1 MAQYG
6 IPYMG
11 SKSTIAEWV
20 ISKIPKAKHFYD
32 LFGGGF
38 SITHALI
45 EKRSKDFEV
54 FHFNEIRSGICELI
68 QGAIAGKYSYDVFK
82 PKWISRDEF
91 KAQKEKDVFIKMCW
105 SFGNNGQTYMFSPE
119 IEPYK
124 KSMHQAVVFNEF
136 DDLAKKV
143 FGFSEFRDGYSIT
156 QRRLFLRNKIEFYRT
171 TKIPDFLFPFLSE
184 SQKKVLDK
192 INNLRQLQHLQQLQ
206 QLEAFARLQQ
216 LERLNDSKKLKS
228 QKSQIIFSKK
238 SFEEVKIENDA
249 IIYCDPP
256 YQGTGEY
263 DKNKNFNYENFLNW
277 AANHKTPILISE
289 YQISNSRFKLFAA
302 KQKRSML
309 SSNKLNGALDKTE
322 KLYAN
327 PAFIAQF

>member
-1 MAQYG
+1 VAQYG

-32 LFGGGF
+32 LFGGGL

-54 FHFNEIRSGICELI
+54 FHFNEIRPGICELI
-68 QGAIAGKYSYDVFK
+68 EDAIAGKYSYDVFK

-91 KAQKEKDVFIKMCW
+91 HAQKEKDVFIKMCW
-105 SFGNNGQTYMFSPE
+105 SFGNNGQTYMFSSE

-124 KSMHQAVVFNEF
+124 KSMHQAVIFNEF

-156 QRRLFLRNKIEFYRT
+156 QRRLFLRNKIKFYRT
-171 TKIPDFLFPFLSE
+171 TKIPDFLFRFLSE
-184 SQKKVLDK
+184 SQKKELDK
-192 INNLRQLQHLQQLQ
+192 IDNLRRLEQLERLGRLQ
-206 QLEAFARLQQ
+206 QLEQ

-228 QKSQIIFSKK
+228 QKSQIIFSQK
-238 SFEEVKIENDA
+238 SFEEVEIENDA

-256 YQGTGEY
+256 YQLTQKY
-263 DKNKNFNYENFLNW
+263 DKNKTFNHESFLSW

-289 YQISNSRFKLFAA
+289 YQISDSRFKLFAA

-327 PAFIAQF
+327 AAFIARF

>member
-1 MAQYG
+1 
-6 IPYMG
+6 MG
-11 SKSTIAEWV
+11 SKSSIAEWV

-45 EKRSKDFEV
+45 ERRSKDFEV
-54 FHFNEIRSGICELI
+54 FHFNEIRPGICELI
-68 QGAIAGKYSYDVFK
+68 QDAIAGKYSYDVFK

-91 KAQKEKDVFIKMCW
+91 HAFKEKDADIKMCW
-105 SFGNNGQTYMFSPE
+105 SFGNNGKDYMFSQE

-143 FGFSEFRDGYSIT
+143 FGFSEFKDGYLIT

-171 TKIPDFLFPFLSE
+171 TTIPDFLFAFLSD
-184 SQKKVLDK
+184 SQKK
-192 INNLRQLQHLQQLQ
+192 QLLNSKGSHQLPQLQ
-206 QLEAFARLQQ
+206 QLEMLMQLERLQQ
-216 LERLNDSKKLKS
+216 LNDSKKLKS
-228 QKSQIIFSKK
+228 QNSQIIFSQK
-238 SFEEVKIENDA
+238 SFEVVEIERDA

-263 DKNKNFNYENFLNW
+263 DKNKNFNHEGFLNW
-277 AANHKTPILISE
+277 AANHEIPTLISE
-289 YQISNSRFKLFAA
+289 YQISDSRFKLLAA

-309 SSNKLNGALDKTE
+309 SSDKLHEALDKTE

-327 PAFIAQF
+327 PAFVARF

>member
-1 MAQYG
+1 
-6 IPYMG
+6 MG

-32 LFGGGF
+32 LFGGGL

-54 FHFNEIRSGICELI
+54 FHFNEIRPGICELI
-68 QGAIAGKYSYDVFK
+68 QDAIAGKYSYDVFK

-91 KAQKEKDVFIKMCW
+91 NARKEKDVLIKMCW

-136 DDLAKKV
+136 DDLAKHV
-143 FGFSEFRDGYSIT
+143 FGFSEFRDGYSIN
-156 QRRLFLRNKIEFYRT
+156 QRRLFLRNRIEFYRT

-184 SQKKVLDK
+184 SQKKELEK
-192 INNLRQLQHLQQLQ
+192 INNLRQLQQ
-206 QLEAFARLQQ
+206 LQQ

-228 QKSQIIFSKK
+228 KNSQIIFSQK
-238 SFEEVKIENDA
+238 SFEEVEIEKDA

-256 YQGTGEY
+256 YQLTQKY
-263 DKNKNFNYENFLNW
+263 DKNKNFNHEGFLNW

-289 YQISNSRFKLFAA
+289 YQICDSRFKLLAA

-309 SSNKLNGALDKTE
+309 SSDKLNGALNKAE

-327 PAFIAQF
+327 PAFVGRF

>member
-11 SKSTIAEWV
+11 SKSTIAEWIV
-20 ISKIPKAKHFYD
+20 SKIPRAKHFYD

-45 EKRSKDFEV
+45 ERRSKDFEM
-54 FHFNEIRSGICELI
+54 FHFNEIRPGICELI
-68 QGAIAGKYSYDVFK
+68 QDAIAGKYNYDGFK
-82 PKWISRDEF
+82 PNWISRDEF
-91 KAQKEKDVFIKMCW
+91 HALKEKDAFIKMCW
-105 SFGNNGQTYMFSPE
+105 SFGNNGRDYMFSPE
-119 IEPYK
+119 IETYK
-124 KSMHQAVVFNEF
+124 KSMHQAVVFNQF

-143 FGFSEFRDGYSIT
+143 FGFSEFKDGYSIN
-156 QRRLFLRNKIEFYRT
+156 QRRLFLRNKMEFYRT
-171 TKIPDFLFPFLSE
+171 TKIPDFLFPFLSN
-184 SQKKVLDK
+184 SQKKELDK
-192 INNLRQLQHLQQLQ
+192 INNLKQLQQLQ
-206 QLEAFARLQQ
+206 RLEPLERLERLQ
-216 LERLNDSKKLKS
+216 RLNDSEKLKS
-228 QKSQIIFSKK
+228 QKSQIIFSQK
-238 SFEEVKIENDA
+238 SFEDIEIENDA

-256 YQGTGEY
+256 YKLTQNY

-289 YQISNSRFKLFAA
+289 YQISDSRFKLFAA